1 MGISVETI
9 FAVASGQPPA
19 AIAVMRISGPRAFD
33 AAIAIAGG
41 VPPVRTASLRP
52 LCDPE
57 SGSLLDRA
65 LVLAFAGPSTATGED
80 IVEFHLHGGRAVIA
94 AVAAA
99 LSRLAD
105 FRPAD
110 PGEFTRRALMNGRID
125 LAEAEGLGDLLMA
138 QTEIQRRVAM
148 ASAEGA
154 VSRAL
159 GRWSGRLLGISAQV
173 EAALDFSDED
183 DVDAAPSD
191 TIALALQPLIVEMT
205 TTLAAPAVERLHH
218 GFNVVLAGP
227 PNSGKSTLLN
237 ALSQRD
243 AAIVSPI
250 AGTTR
255 DRIEASV
262 VRNGLAY
269 VLTDTAGLAD
279 GSEDPIEVIGIERT
293 RQSLATADVVL
304 WFGDERPECG
314 GETIWLWPRADI
326 DGRATS
332 APKGRLPVSGI
343 SGIGLEDLWS
353 SIEQVALRL
362 VPRDDQLALNARQR
376 TLCAECLDELT
387 AVSGERDLLIVAE
400 HLRLARRAIDKLTGA
415 THVEEMLDA
424 LFGRFCIGK

>member
-1 MGISVETI
+1 MTASAETI

-33 AAIAIAGG
+33 AAIELAGG
-41 VPPVRTASLRP
+41 VPPVRTASLRA
-52 LCDPE
+52 LRDPE
-57 SGSLLDRA
+57 SGLLLDRV
-65 LVLAFAGPSTATGED
+65 LVLAFTGPSTATGED

-94 AVAAA
+94 AVSAA
-99 LSRLAD
+99 LSRLKG
-105 FRPAD
+105 FRPAE

-138 QTEIQRRVAM
+138 QTDTQRRVAV

-154 VSRAL
+154 VSRAVN
-159 GRWSGRLLGISAQV
+159 RWSDQLLDVSARV

-183 DVDAAPSD
+183 DVDEASSGA
-191 TIALALQPLIVEMT
+191 IASALQPLIAEMT
-205 TTLAAPAVERLHH
+205 ATLAAPAVERLHH
-218 GFNVVLAGP
+218 GINVVLAGP

-243 AAIVSPI
+243 VAIVSPI

-262 VRNGLAY
+262 VRNGLVY

-279 GSEDPIEVIGIERT
+279 GSDDPIEVIGIERT
-293 RQSLATADVVL
+293 RQSLESADVVL
-304 WFGDERPECG
+304 WLGDEPPEQG
-314 GETIWLWPRADI
+314 HEIIWLWPRADV
-326 DGRATS
+326 DDRATS
-332 APKGRLPVSGI
+332 VPAGRLPVSGL
-343 SGIGLEDLWS
+343 SGVGREDLWS
-353 SIEQVALRL
+353 SIERAALRL
-362 VPRDDQLALNARQR
+362 VPRDDQLALNVRQR

-387 AVSGERDLLIVAE
+387 AISGEGDVLIIAE
-400 HLRLARRAIDKLTGA
+400 RLRRARGVIDKITGA
-415 THVEEMLDA
+415 THVEQMLDA

>member
-1 MGISVETI
+1 MAAVGETI

-19 AIAVMRISGPRAFD
+19 AIAVIRISGPRAFD
-33 AAIAIAGG
+33 AAIEMAGG
-41 VPPVRTASLRP
+41 VPAVRTASLRA
-52 LCDPE
+52 LCDPG

-65 LVLAFAGPSTATGED
+65 LVLAFAGPSTATGEN

-94 AVAAA
+94 AVSAA
-99 LSRLAD
+99 LSRLEG
-105 FRPAD
+105 FRPAEA
-110 PGEFTRRALMNGRID
+110 GEFTRRALMNGRID

-138 QTEIQRRVAM
+138 QTESQRRVAL

-154 VSRAL
+154 VSRAVD
-159 GRWSGRLLGISAQV
+159 RWSDQLLGLSAQV

-183 DVDAAPSD
+183 DVEAASCGA
-191 TIALALQPLIVEMT
+191 IGLALEPLIAEMT
-205 TTLAAPAVERLHH
+205 VTLAAPAVERLHH
-218 GFNVVLAGP
+218 GINVVLAGP

-243 AAIVSPI
+243 VAIVSPI

-255 DRIEASV
+255 DRLEASV
-262 VRNGLAY
+262 VRNGLVY

-279 GSEDPIEVIGIERT
+279 ESDDPIEVIGIERT
-293 RQSLATADVVL
+293 RQSLESADVVL
-304 WFGDERPECG
+304 WLGDEAPEPG
-314 GETIWLWPRADI
+314 RKAIWVWPRVDI

-332 APKGRLPVSGI
+332 VPAGRLPVSGMN
-343 SGIGLEDLWS
+343 GAGLEDLWS
-353 SIEQVALRL
+353 SIEQAALRL

-376 TLCAECLDELT
+376 TLCVECLDELT
-387 AVSGERDLLIVAE
+387 MISGEDDLLIIAE
-400 HLRLARRAIDKLTGA
+400 RLRLARRVIDRITGA